1 MIDPTKAEERAEK
14 TAEDSGKSVEG
25 VGSGEEELKR
35 GEKAKRKREVRQSE
49 ALRDNLRRR
58 KAQTRGRRQKPSL
71 MDD

>member
-1 MIDPTKAEERAEK
+1 MIDPTKAEEYAEK
-14 TAEDSGKSVEG
+14 TAEDSGKSVEA